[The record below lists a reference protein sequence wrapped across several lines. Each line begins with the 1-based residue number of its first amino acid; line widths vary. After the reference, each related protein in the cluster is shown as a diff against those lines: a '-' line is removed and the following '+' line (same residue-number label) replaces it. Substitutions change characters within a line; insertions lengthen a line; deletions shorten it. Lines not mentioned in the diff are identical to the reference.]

1 MLVSIF
7 YSIALVLSLLLLFF
21 QNITLSIAITAVLA
35 VGLVLSVV
43 VFKRRNRELQRES
56 ETERTFSDLKEDLEQ
71 LQQKYGELQNRYE
84 QLVQAHETKE
94 QDLAQLYKR
103 HKLFLRSLPLVEKMT
118 NIVVEKSETST
129 MEVTNSIFSLAET
142 SQTVGEKI
150 RELLTELFTGQKS
163 LDTVLETLSSEI
175 EGVNT
180 LINDFHSL
188 SKSYHEDMQVI
199 EKTVRGINEFTGNI
213 TDLADQTNILAIN
226 ASIEAARVGEHGKGF
241 SVIAEEVQNLSR
253 NSKKVAEQINEMIH
267 ETSVAVDESFAKQS
281 RHIEHAVSSMERAQE
296 TLRSISAV
304 LFQQLRTVETSV
316 EESEKLSGSVTEG
329 LNDVIHSQQF
339 QDITRQVLEHL
350 VSYLN
355 DIENDWGEL
364 LNKQELDVTIDEEEL
379 ENHIKESAS
388 KYFTVREEWEA
399 AGLEIDEQLSS
410 SDVESSSREDDS
422 DQRQGDFEGDV
433 TLF

>member
-7 YSIALVLSLLLLFF
+7 F
-21 QNITLSIAITAVLA
+21 SIAIVLTLLLIFFQTLP
-35 VGLVLSVV
+35 LVLSVTAVLTIGLILSFV
-43 VFKRRNRELQRES
+43 VSKRRKQELEQKS
-56 ETERTFSDLKEDLEQ
+56 EAEGSLSDLKEELEQ
-71 LQQKYGELQNRYE
+71 LQQKYDELQNRYE
-84 QLVQAHETKE
+84 EVDHANETKD
-94 QDLAQLYKR
+94 QDLEQLYKR
-103 HKLFLRSLPLVEKMT
+103 HQLFLRSLPLVEKMT
-118 NIVVEKSETST
+118 NIVVGKSENST
-129 MEVTNSIFSLAET
+129 MEVTNSIFSIAET
-142 SQTVGEKI
+142 SKTVGEKI

-163 LDTVLETLSSEI
+163 LDTVLETLSNEI

-180 LINDFHSL
+180 LINDFRSL

-199 EKTVRGINEFTGNI
+199 EQTVKGINEFTGNI

-267 ETSVAVDESFAKQS
+267 ETSIAVDESFAKQS
-281 RHIEHAVSSMERAQE
+281 QHIEHAVSSMERAQE
-296 TLRSISAV
+296 TLRSISSV

-316 EESEKLSGSVTEG
+316 EESEKLSGAVTEG

-364 LNKQELDVTIDEEEL
+364 LNKQKLDVRIDEEEL
-379 ENHIKESAS
+379 ENQIKKSAS

-399 AGLEIDEQLSS
+399 AGLEIDEYSS
-410 SDVESSSREDDS
+410 PSETESSSREDHT
-422 DQRQGDFEGDV
+422 DQRSDDFEGDV